1 MQADETKFESREE
14 AAAARERQRA
24 LRRLAEL
31 VRLSQQVA
39 AMPARDRPVP
49 LSLMRRV
56 VFAAYRE
63 ALAAG
68 AGEEATRILRE
79 GGAAAPHEA

>member
-1 MQADETKFESREE
+1 MQADETKSEFREE
-14 AAAARERQRA
+14 SAASRERQRA

-79 GGAAAPHEA
+79 GGAAAPRDA

>member
-14 AAAARERQRA
+14 AAATRERQRT

-31 VRLSQQVA
+31 VRLSQQLA

-56 VFAAYRE
+56 IFAAYRE

-79 GGAAAPHEA
+79 GGATAPHDP